1 MLDTTRPW
9 LPYAL
14 KFVNVEDL
22 PHTQQLQDFDVQAT
36 ALSHRVPSFA
46 YSFSEKTVENRLDA
60 TRLEGEGITPGP
72 EWGQLRQGNDVQG
85 ADGRV
90 LRALD
95 YLLPTRKPRKI
106 IIGGDNDTPDLLLE
120 EASSADVLVHEA
132 TYTEDVLHK
141 VGPGP
146 QHSSAKRVARLA
158 SAARIKNLVLTH
170 FSPRYQEQQGSPSLT
185 DIEAEARAVYDG
197 RLYLANDLDRYL
209 LDRQGVLTRA
219 A

>member
-1 MLDTTRPW
+1 M
-9 LPYAL
+9 
-14 KFVNVEDL
+14 
-22 PHTQQLQDFDVQAT
+22 
-36 ALSHRVPSFA
+36 
-46 YSFSEKTVENRLDA
+46 
-60 TRLEGEGITPGP
+60 
-72 EWGQLRQGNDVQG
+72 QG